1 MSIPVAKQH
10 SVSVRTFLERSGEH
24 LGLELVAGEK
34 GLDKK
39 IGEAAINRAG
49 LALTGFFEH
58 FANKRIQVLGLSES
72 TYLSSLEERER
83 RLRLKEFFEQK
94 IPCILVARGK
104 RALPEICELAD
115 EYHVPVMRTKAITK
129 HLINAAT
136 IIMENLMAPHMK
148 VQGTMME
155 IMGVGVLIDGPPGIG
170 KSDTA
175 LSLIKQGHALV
186 SDDVTEVRLDSSGS
200 VIAAPVSVTRYHME
214 IRGLG
219 IIHVPSLYGVASVRH
234 EKRLEMVVTLC
245 SADKRED
252 EYRGG
257 EPGHFRKVLGVH
269 IPQLTIAVT
278 PGRDIA
284 NIVEAAALNM
294 KLKRLGHDAEKELDE
309 KLVALMT
316 GSRAVSD

>member
-1 MSIPVAKQH
+1 MSIPVVKQH
-10 SVSVRTFLERSGEH
+10 SVTLRTFLERSAEH
-24 LGLELVAGEK
+24 LGLELVAGK
-34 GLDKK
+34 QGLDRK

-58 FANKRIQVLGLSES
+58 FANKRIQILGLSEN
-72 TYLSSLEERER
+72 TYLSSLEARER
-83 RLRLKEFFEQK
+83 RLRLQEFFDKK
-94 IPCILVARGK
+94 IPCIIVTRGK
-104 RALPEICELAD
+104 RVLPEIIELAD
-115 EYHVPVMRTKAITK
+115 EYRVPVMRSKAITK

-136 IIMENLMAPHMK
+136 ITMENLMAPHIK
-148 VQGTMME
+148 LQGTMME
-155 IMGVGVLIDGPPGIG
+155 IMGIGVLIDGPPGIG

-175 LSLIKQGHALV
+175 LSLIKQGCALV
-186 SDDVTEVRLDSSGS
+186 SDDITEVRLDSSGS

-219 IIHVPSLYGVASVRH
+219 IIHVPSLFGVASVRD
-234 EKRLEMVVTLC
+234 EKRLELVVTLC
-245 SADKRED
+245 PADQREE

-257 EPGHFRKVLGVH
+257 APAPYRKILGVP
-269 IPQLTIAVT
+269 IPQLNIAVI

-284 NIVEAAALNM
+284 NILEAAALNM

-316 GSRAVSD
+316 GSGAVSD